1 VDVVDE
7 VKDRLD
13 IVEVISSYLQLNK
26 SGRNYKALCPFHSEK
41 TPSFVVFPESQRWY
55 CFGACNEGGDVF
67 NFVMRMEGWDFRAAL
82 EELAARAG
90 VELRPPTPAQAQ
102 AAEEADQLRE
112 LLGTAA
118 RYYHHILINS
128 PQGDVARTYV
138 ERRGLTRETVDAFML
153 GYTLPEWHRTGDYLG
168 EQGYTVEQ
176 MLKAGLLVEREGDG
190 AYSGSGRG
198 SGTYDRFRG
207 RLMIPIRD
215 GRGRVIGF
223 GARTLDPDGVPKYL
237 NSPKTVLF
245 DKSDTLFGLD
255 LAGRAIRRED
265 CVVIT
270 EGYMDV
276 MQAHQAGYQNV
287 VAQMGTA
294 LTETQL
300 RQLQRYSKRI
310 ILSLDPDMAGVQAT
324 LRGVEVAR
332 DVLEKEWQPI
342 FDPRGLVG
350 HEARVGAEMRVLR
363 LPGGKDPDDVIR
375 EDPQSWARLIEEAVP
390 VVDFYLQL
398 LTEDLDLEDTKA
410 KAEVV
415 DKLMPV
421 LSAVANPVERED
433 YVQKI
438 ARALRVDE
446 RAVLVRLRSR
456 ERRGMQRYR
465 GHREPG
471 RRREAAMAE
480 GQARSDVVTR
490 RSDAVLEGHC
500 LATLLRRPGL
510 LTQVNSWLKDKGL
523 QLMHPQDFEQVSVR
537 AIFEAWVTLL
547 DTRPSVSAEALRAVL
562 PLSVQ
567 DQLDSVLSGAEGALP
582 TADDVALSDEQL
594 ARDVVVTLLRL
605 RQGRLRQLVQ
615 DLRMLMLEAHEEGDA
630 RAKQYDQA
638 HLAHAQMLLK
648 TQRALAR
655 SRELA

>member
-26 SGRNYKALCPFHSEK
+26 SGRNFKALCPFHTEK

-112 LLGTAA
+112 LLGAAA

-128 PQGDVARTYV
+128 PQAEVARDYV
-138 ERRGLTRETVDAFML
+138 EQRGLTRETVDLFAL
-153 GYTLPEWHRTGDYLG
+153 GYSLPEWHRTADYLG
-168 EQGYTVEQ
+168 QQSYSVDQ
-176 MLKAGLLVEREGDG
+176 LLKAGLLVEREGDG
-190 AYSGSGRG
+190 AYPGSGG
-198 SGTYDRFRG
+198 ASHTYDRFRG

-223 GARTLDPDGVPKYL
+223 GARALDPDDVPKYL
-237 NSPKTVLF
+237 NSPKTILF

-310 ILSLDPDMAGVQAT
+310 VLSLDPDAAGVQAT

-332 DVLEKEWQPI
+332 DVLEKEWEPV
-342 FDPRGLVG
+342 FDPRGLAG
-350 HEARVGAEMRVLR
+350 YEARLGAEVRVLQ

-375 EDPQSWARLIEEAVP
+375 EDPADWARLIEEAVP
-390 VVDFYLQL
+390 VVDFYFQL
-398 LTEDLDLEDTKA
+398 LMEDLDLEDTKA
-410 KAEVV
+410 KAQVV
-415 DKLMPV
+415 DKLLPV

-433 YVQKI
+433 YVQKV
-438 ARALRVDE
+438 ARSLRVDE
-446 RAVLVRLRSR
+446 RAVLARLRSAA
-456 ERRGMQRYR
+456 RRGMQRYR
-465 GHREPG
+465 GLRQPG
-471 RRREAAMAE
+471 PRPETARAADQTR
-480 GQARSDVVTR
+480 GDGVTR
-490 RSDAVLEGHC
+490 RTDAVLERHC
-500 LATLLRRPGL
+500 LSMLLQRPGL
-510 LTQVNSWLKDKGL
+510 LAQVNAWLRERGL
-523 QLMHPQDFEQVSVR
+523 QVLQPQDFEQVSLR
-537 AIFEAWVTLL
+537 AILEAWVELL
-547 DTRPSVSAEALRAVL
+547 DTRPSVSAEALRTAL
-562 PLSVQ
+562 PLGVQ
-567 DQLDSVLSGAEGALP
+567 DQLEHVLRRTEGALP
-582 TADDVALSDEQL
+582 GTQDVALSDEQL
-594 ARDVVVTLLRL
+594 SRDVVLTLLRL
-605 RQGRLRQLVQ
+605 RQGRLKQLVQ
-615 DLRMLMLEAHEEGDA
+615 DLRMLMLEAHEEGDS

-638 HLAHAQMLLK
+638 HLAHAEMLLK
-648 TQRALAR
+648 TQQALSR
-655 SRELA
+655 SRELG

>member
-13 IVEVISSYLQLNK
+13 IVEVISSYIQLNK
-26 SGRNYKALCPFHSEK
+26 SGRNYKALCPFHTEK
-41 TPSFVVFPESQRWY
+41 TPSFVVFPDSQRWY

-82 EELAARAG
+82 EELAAQAG
-90 VELRPPTPAQAQ
+90 VELEPPSPAQAQ

-112 LLGTAA
+112 VLGATA
-118 RYYHHILINS
+118 RYYHHILVNA
-128 PQGDVARTYV
+128 PQGQVARAYI
-138 ERRGLTRETVDAFML
+138 ERRGLTQETVDAFLL
-153 GYTLPEWHRTGDYLG
+153 GYSLPEWDRTRDYLSQ
-168 EQGYTVEQ
+168 QGYSVEQ
-176 MLKAGLLVEREGDG
+176 MVKAGLLIEREGDG
-190 AYSGSGRG
+190 AHSGSRRAG
-198 SGTYDRFRG
+198 GTYDRFRG

-245 DKSDTLFGLD
+245 DKSHTLFGLD

-276 MQAHQAGYQNV
+276 MQAHQAGYRNV

-310 ILSLDPDMAGVQAT
+310 VLSLDPDAAGVQAT

-332 DVLEKEWQPI
+332 DVLEKEWQPV
-342 FDPRGLVG
+342 FDPRGLAG
-350 HEARVGAEMRVLR
+350 YEARLGAEMRVLR
-363 LPGGKDPDDVIR
+363 LPGGRDPDDVIR
-375 EDPQSWARLIEEAVP
+375 EDPESWARLIEEAVP

-398 LTEDLDLEDTKA
+398 LVEDLDLEDTKA
-410 KAEVV
+410 KAQVV
-415 DKLMPV
+415 DKLLPV
-421 LSAVANPVERED
+421 LSAVSNPVERED

-438 ARALRVDE
+438 ARSLRVDE
-446 RAVLVRLRSR
+446 RAVLSRLRSR
-456 ERRGMQRYR
+456 ERRGMARYR
-465 GHREPG
+465 GHRESIGG
-471 RRREAAMAE
+471 REVGRTEE
-480 GQARSDVVTR
+480 QAGSDGITR
-490 RSDAVLEGHC
+490 RPDAVLEGHC
-500 LATLLRRPGL
+500 LSTLLRRPSL
-510 LTQVNSWLKDKGL
+510 LTVVNGWLRGKGL
-523 QLMHPQDFEQVSVR
+523 QRVQPQDFEQVGLR

-547 DTRPSVSAEALRAVL
+547 DTRPSVSIESLRAEL
-562 PLSVQ
+562 PLRVQ
-567 DQLDSVLSGAEGALP
+567 ERLELILSDAGGRLP
-582 TADDVALSDEQL
+582 TGEDVELSDEQL
-594 ARDVVVTLLRL
+594 VRDVVVTLLRL
-605 RQGRLRQLVQ
+605 RQGRLKRLVQ
-615 DLRMLMLEAHEEGDA
+615 DLRMLMLEAHEEGDT

-638 HLAHAQMLLK
+638 HLAHTQVLLK

-655 SRELA
+655 TRELG